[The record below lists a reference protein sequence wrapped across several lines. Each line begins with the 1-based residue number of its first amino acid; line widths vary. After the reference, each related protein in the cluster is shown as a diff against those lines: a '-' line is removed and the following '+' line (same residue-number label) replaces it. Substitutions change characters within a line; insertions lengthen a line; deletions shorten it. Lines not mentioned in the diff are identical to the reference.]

1 MNRFLKILES
11 ARDNKWCM
19 NLYCTTCGATEF
31 RSAMKQLGDGLADEL
46 ASLDLSVLTEMP
58 NWDETIRLVLDD
70 IRKAELMD
78 RVLTAWLP
86 QLDRNI
92 RMADLILFYYVR
104 RGAINAPMS
113 IEVLQRWREK
123 CVELAVQTGN
133 ESLVESLIY
142 TLGDFRKYPEL
153 DMAVQKL
160 VARGARRV
168 EAALRQ
174 QGFEIP
180 SL

>member
-1 MNRFLKILES
+1 MNRFLNILES

-19 NLYCTTCGATEF
+19 SLYCTTCGATEF
-31 RSAMKQLGDGLADEL
+31 RLAMKHLGDGLADEL
-46 ASLDLSVLTEMP
+46 ASLDLSALTEMP
-58 NWDETIRLVLDD
+58 NWDETLRLVLDD

-86 QLDRNI
+86 QLARHI
-92 RMADLILFYYVR
+92 RVADLILFYYVR

-113 IEVLQRWREK
+113 IDVLQRWREK
-123 CVELAVQTGN
+123 CVDLAVQTAN

-142 TLGDFRKYPEL
+142 TLGDYRKYPEL
-153 DMAVQKL
+153 DVVVGDLM
-160 VARGARRV
+160 ARGSRRV

-174 QGFEIP
+174 
-180 SL
+180 

>member
-1 MNRFLKILES
+1 MNRFLNILES
-11 ARDNKWCM
+11 ARDSKWCM

-46 ASLDLSVLTEMP
+46 ASLDLSAFTEML
-58 NWDETIRLVLDD
+58 NWDETLRLVLDD

-92 RMADLILFYYVR
+92 RVADLILFYYVR

-123 CVELAVQTGN
+123 C
-133 ESLVESLIY
+133 ID
-142 TLGDFRKYPEL
+142 LGC
-153 DMAVQKL
+153 KL
-160 VARGARRV
+160 VMNRWWKVSFILLVTTGIIRRW
-168 EAALRQ
+168 LRW
-174 QGFEIP
+174 FLI
-180 SL
+180 